1 MAPPS
6 SHDFEMG
13 RRGATRIRMAAML
26 VVALGAGILCTT
38 QGQWSFLFRHE
49 SIQQLQQLPENSVAH
64 LVGVVI
70 YADEQGGQYW
80 VEDKTGAVPI
90 ALNPGW
96 PGIHVGDTISI
107 EARKVA
113 STDLGSGGL
122 APKPGSQRPSL
133 RSQMGGGEGPMR
145 LRQIRARQRGCPS
158 RMRHPKSG

>member
-1 MAPPS
+1 
-6 SHDFEMG
+6 
-13 RRGATRIRMAAML
+13 MAAML

-96 PGIHVGDTISI
+96 PGIHVGDTIFDRS
-107 EARKVA
+107 EEGCQHRFGKRW
-113 STDLGSGGL
+113 S
-122 APKPGSQRPSL
+122 
-133 RSQMGGGEGPMR
+133 RSQTWIAATITPIANGR
-145 LRQIRARQRGCPS
+145 W
-158 RMRHPKSG
+158 